1 MPEELYAKPWN
12 AIEGAASGRSVVPP
26 TGLDCAPDDAAEPP
40 TRQGKLDVLNCL
52 VFGTPHQFWLDH
64 ADELQDRIARG
75 YIDENN
81 RTQPRLLWLG
91 NGDWVCTD
99 PATEAPVPMCKK
111 HDVAYESLQKFGG
124 TNPTNEP
131 GGEAL
136 GDERDETW
144 NARNKALADA
154 NSMPK

>member
-1 MPEELYAKPWN
+1 M
-12 AIEGAASGRSVVPP
+12 
-26 TGLDCAPDDAAEPP
+26 
-40 TRQGKLDVLNCL
+40 
-52 VFGTPHQFWLDH
+52 FGTPHQFWLDH
-64 ADELQDRIARG
+64 ADELQDRIARD
-75 YIDENN
+75 IDENN

-91 NGDWVCTD
+91 DGDWVCTD
-99 PATEAPVPMCKK
+99 PAAEAPVPMCKK

-154 NSMPK
+154 KFYA